1 MSANVAFKENVDQGK
16 SPHFAE
22 NRKNIDEKNRLYA
35 KRFKVL
41 IIALP
46 IVLFFSIISAVALG
60 PVMIHPLTVWEIAV
74 SHVPLLGGATNGGW
88 TAAQHNI
95 VWEIRIP
102 RVLLGALVGS
112 GLALAG
118 TGIQA
123 LVRNS
128 LADPYIFGVSSGASV
143 GATLVILF
151 GVFDLFGEY
160 ALSFAAFLGAL
171 LTVILVFFLA
181 QVAGRISTT
190 RLLLS
195 GIALSM
201 ILSAVTNFIVISA
214 PDDEKI
220 RSALFWMMGSLVGAN
235 WRQLPIVVIAV
246 AITFIFLFFQ
256 SRSLN
261 LLLMGEETAATLGLN
276 INIFRKV
283 LIVIISLLTGVLV
296 SVSGA
301 IGFVGLM
308 IPHIVRLL
316 VGSDHKKVLLISLF
330 LGAIFMIW
338 ADVGARLVLAPEEL
352 PIGVVTAL
360 CGGPFFIW
368 LLRKSAYSFGGGS

>member
-1 MSANVAFKENVDQGK
+1 MKVGEGK
-16 SPHFAE
+16 SESGERYVQPADAME
-22 NRKNIDEKNRLYA
+22 GNLDRNRKYA

-41 IIALP
+41 VIFLP
-46 IVLFFSIISAVALG
+46 VTLLLSIILAVAIG
-60 PVMIHPLTVWEIAV
+60 SVTIHPLTVWEIAL
-74 SHVPLLGGATNGGW
+74 SHVPYVDHLITVDWTGAH
-88 TAAQHNI
+88 HNI
-95 VWEIRIP
+95 VWELRFP
-102 RVLLGALVGS
+102 RVLFGALVGA
-112 GLALAG
+112 GLSLAG
-118 TGIQA
+118 VGIQA

-128 LADPYIFGVSSGASV
+128 LADPYILGVSSGASV

-151 GVFDLFGEY
+151 GFFDIFGQY

-171 LTVILVFFLA
+171 LSVILVFSLA
-181 QVAGRISTT
+181 QVANRISTT

-201 ILSAVTNFIVISA
+201 ILGAVTDFIVISA
-214 PDDEKI
+214 PDDDKI
-220 RSALFWMMGSLVGAN
+220 HSALFWMMGSLVSAD
-235 WRQLPIVVIAV
+235 WETLPIIGVAV
-246 AITFIFLFFQ
+246 AVSFLFLIFQ

-276 INIFRKV
+276 INVFRKV
-283 LIVIISLLTGVLV
+283 LIVVISLLTGVLV
-296 SVSGA
+296 AASGA

-316 VGSDHKKVLLISLF
+316 VGSDHKKVLPISLF

-338 ADVGARLVLAPEEL
+338 ADVGARFILAPEEI

-368 LLRKSAYSFGGGS
+368 LLRKSTYTFGGGS

>member
-1 MSANVAFKENVDQGK
+1 MDKKAALKNSVNKKQEIHSVKKEGNK
-16 SPHFAE
+16 
-22 NRKNIDEKNRLYA
+22 REKDYNN
-35 KRFKVL
+35 RFKMLLFVL
-41 IIALP
+41 P
-46 IVLFFSIISAVALG
+46 VGLFLSIILAVALG
-60 PVMIHPLTVWEIAV
+60 PVMIHPFTVWEIAL
-74 SHVPLLGGATNGGW
+74 SHVPLLGNLATGDW
-88 TAAQHNI
+88 TNAQQNI
-95 VWEIRIP
+95 IWEIRFP
-102 RVLLGALVGS
+102 RVLLGAIVGA
-112 GLALAG
+112 GLSLAG

-128 LADPYIFGVSSGASV
+128 LADPYILGVSSGASV
-143 GATLVILF
+143 GATLVILV
-151 GVFDLFGEY
+151 GAFDLFGQY

-171 LTVILVFFLA
+171 LSVFLVFSLA

-201 ILSAVTNFIVISA
+201 ILGATTDFIVISA
-214 PDDEKI
+214 PDDDKI
-220 RSALFWMMGSLVGAN
+220 HSALFWMMGSLVGADWN
-235 WRQLPIVVIAV
+235 TLPIVGIAV
-246 AITFIFLFFQ
+246 AVTFIFLLLQ

-276 INIFRKV
+276 INVFQKV

-296 SVSGA
+296 SASGA

-330 LGAIFMIW
+330 LGAVFMVW
-338 ADVGARLVLAPEEL
+338 ADVAARLLLAPEEI

-360 CGGPFFIW
+360 SGGPFFIW
-368 LLRKSAYSFGGGS
+368 LLRKSSYSFGGGS

>member
-1 MSANVAFKENVDQGK
+1 VKAILGGLENNK
-16 SPHFAE
+16 SEHQHAGNE
-22 NRKNIDEKNRLYA
+22 HKKLEKNQKYD
-35 KRFKVL
+35 KRFKL
-41 IIALP
+41 LL
-46 IVLFFSIISAVALG
+46 IVLPVALVFSVILAVALG
-60 PVMIHPLTVWEIAV
+60 PVVIPPLTVWEIAL
-74 SHVPLLGGATNGGW
+74 SHVPLLDGFFTGEWSN
-88 TAAQHNI
+88 AQHNI
-95 VWEIRIP
+95 VWELRFP
-102 RVLLGALVGS
+102 RVLLGAIVGS

-128 LADPYIFGVSSGASV
+128 LADPYILGVSSGASV
-143 GATLVILF
+143 GATLVILLGAF
-151 GVFDLFGEY
+151 NLFGQY
-160 ALSFAAFLGAL
+160 ALTFAAFLGAL
-171 LTVILVFFLA
+171 LSVIVVFSLA

-201 ILSAVTNFIVISA
+201 ILNALTDFIVISA
-214 PDDEKI
+214 PDDDKVH
-220 RSALFWMMGSLVGAN
+220 SALFWMMGSLVGAN
-235 WRQLPIVVIAV
+235 WETLWIAGIAV
-246 AITFIFLFFQ
+246 AATFVFLMFQ

-261 LLLMGEETAATLGLN
+261 ILLMGEETAVTLGLN
-276 INIFRKV
+276 TNSFQKI
-283 LIVIISLLTGVLV
+283 LIVIVSLLTGVLV

-330 LGAIFMIW
+330 LGAVFMIW
-338 ADVGARLVLAPEEL
+338 ADVAARMLLAPEEI

-360 CGGPFFIW
+360 SGGPFFIW
-368 LLRKSAYSFGGGS
+368 LLRKSSYTFGGGS

>member
-1 MSANVAFKENVDQGK
+1 MKRTLRKSVTKKKSFQFIGNVDNNEG
-16 SPHFAE
+16 
-22 NRKNIDEKNRLYA
+22 KNRVYA
-35 KRFKVL
+35 RRFKMLLFV
-41 IIALP
+41 LP
-46 IVLFFSIISAVALG
+46 IVLLLSMTLAVALG
-60 PVMIHPLTVWEIAV
+60 PVMIHPFIVWEIAL
-74 SHVPLLGGATNGGW
+74 SHVPLLGDLIGGDW
-88 TAAQHNI
+88 TTGQYNI
-95 VWEIRIP
+95 IWGIRFP
-102 RVLLGALVGS
+102 RVLLGAMVGS
-112 GLALAG
+112 GLSLAG

-128 LADPYIFGVSSGASV
+128 LADPYILGVSSGASV
-143 GATLVILF
+143 GATLVILL
-151 GVFDLFGEY
+151 GVFGLFGDY

-171 LTVILVFFLA
+171 LSVILVFSLA

-190 RLLLS
+190 RLLLA

-214 PDDEKI
+214 PDDDKI
-220 RSALFWMMGSLVGAN
+220 RSALFWMMGSLVGAH
-235 WRQLPIVVIAV
+235 WQRLPLVLIAV
-246 AITFIFLFFQ
+246 LVTFVFLFFQ

-261 LLLMGEETAATLGLN
+261 LLLMGEETAATLGLS
-276 INIFRKV
+276 IHLFRKI
-283 LIVIISLLTGVLV
+283 LIIIISLLTGVLV

-308 IPHIVRLL
+308 VPHIARLL
-316 VGSDHKKVLLISLF
+316 VGSDHKKVLPISLF
-330 LGAIFMIW
+330 FGAVFMIW

-368 LLRKSAYSFGGGS
+368 LLRKSSYSFGGGS